1 MVYLGIDHG
10 TNAIR
15 FAVLSEEGVLL
26 HEIPR
31 ADAGNMSPPA
41 LLNHL
46 EARLGFS
53 LSDFTLACLTYS
65 MGDNFSAVCDI
76 RSVSDRGVLS
86 TSGVGKK
93 TDGGTKIFDIFA
105 NSACPAVLLP
115 GLHRGSPTDERMSF
129 FSHQA
134 SPEKIGTAYHA
145 YKAGYRRFILSDI
158 GSNTVTL
165 AVSNSKILGAID
177 ACIFAPGIHHGPL
190 DVESLRNI
198 DAGKMTA
205 NEAFSTSGVGNDSK
219 LLSFFAAMEISALD
233 VLMRDYD
240 SSNPLD
246 YDVLIAGS
254 GGDDK
259 IVVREIS
266 RLLQRPTA
274 SVGKWAA
281 AIGCAEIAQ
290 DIHSGEKSIL
300 GISVDYD
307 FKNKKRM

>member
-31 ADAGNMSPPA
+31 ADAGNMEPSA
-41 LLNHL
+41 LLTHL
-46 EARLGFS
+46 ETHLGFS

-65 MGDNFSAVCDI
+65 MGDNFSTVCDI
-76 RSVSDRGVLS
+76 RSVSNRGVLS

-93 TDGGTKIFDIFA
+93 TDGGTKIFDLFA

-115 GLHRGSPTDERMSF
+115 GLHQGSPTDERMSF

-145 YKAGYRRFILSDI
+145 HKAGYRRFILSDI

-165 AVSNSKILGAID
+165 AVSDSQILGAID
-177 ACIFAPGIHHGPL
+177 ACIFAPGTEHGPL
-190 DVESLRNI
+190 DVQAIRNI
-198 DAGKMTA
+198 DAGRITA
-205 NEAFSTSGVGNDSK
+205 NDAFSTGGVGNDPNR
-219 LLSFFAAMEISALD
+219 LAFFAAMEISALD
-233 VLMRDYD
+233 VLMKEYG
-240 SSNPLD
+240 SSD
-246 YDVLIAGS
+246 AFEYDVLISGS
-254 GGDDK
+254 GGDNK
-259 IVVREIS
+259 LVVGEIS
-266 RLLQRPTA
+266 RLLQRPVS

-281 AIGCAEIAQ
+281 AIGCAEIAK
-290 DIHSGEKSIL
+290 DIDGGEKSIL
-300 GISVDYD
+300 GISVDYES
-307 FKNKKRM
+307 